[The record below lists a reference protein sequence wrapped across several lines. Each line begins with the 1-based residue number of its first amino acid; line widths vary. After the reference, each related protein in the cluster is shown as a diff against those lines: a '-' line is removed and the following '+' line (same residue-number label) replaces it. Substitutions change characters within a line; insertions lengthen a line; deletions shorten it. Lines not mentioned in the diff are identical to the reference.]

1 MVFIIKPV
9 SGQLTKDKDF
19 LGKSVTSFL
28 MIQDPYC
35 VVTIGHE
42 KQRTKTHK
50 GGGKKPLWY
59 DTLQFQTNG
68 NMMKVE
74 VYDDDWGKDDFIGQG
89 TVNLNQLTSNPMRTE
104 N

>member
-1 MVFIIKPV
+1 M
-9 SGQLTKDKDF
+9 
-19 LGKSVTSFL
+19 
-28 MIQDPYC
+28 
-35 VVTIGHE
+35 VTIGHE

-74 VYDDDWGKDDFIGQG
+74 VYDDDWGKDDFIG
-89 TVNLNQLTSNPMRTE
+89 
-104 N
+104 